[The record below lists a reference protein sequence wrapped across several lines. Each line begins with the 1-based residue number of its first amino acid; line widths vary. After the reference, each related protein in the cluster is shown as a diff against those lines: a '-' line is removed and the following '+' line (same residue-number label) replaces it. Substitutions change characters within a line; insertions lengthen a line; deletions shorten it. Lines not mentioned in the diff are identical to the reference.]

1 MSNSNHFIFFLCCFL
16 TLGGAFSQDK
26 FSDNLKLSASYHK
39 VYSLPEYSNF
49 LLIVIRP
56 IHSFDLTL
64 SKQTIGKTSWEQV
77 FKYPEYG
84 LSLFY
89 STLGNKEIFGNELA
103 LTYFFKIYILN
114 RDKLQLYNRIGIG
127 LDYVTK
133 RFDLETN
140 PSNVAVGSHVNI
152 HFNCRF
158 GGTYALSEKLNFNA
172 GLSFDHLSNANTA
185 EPNLGINYLTA
196 FTGFSYY
203 LGNKTEKRRVELPE
217 HEPKSNWYL
226 FGSVGGKHLQSL
238 STKYFVVN
246 SLSLEYV
253 RETFRIL
260 HFGAG
265 VDFFYDSS
273 VPAFLE
279 KDGRE
284 FRQRDY
290 FQTGIHI
297 SQTLRYNRFSLSL
310 QEGIY
315 VGLENEVVQKVM
327 YNRGIIKYN
336 LTDNFSVRLAM
347 KSHLH
352 ILDYP
357 EIGIGIKL
365 K

>member
-1 MSNSNHFIFFLCCFL
+1 MSNKWYFVCFL
-16 TLGGAFSQDK
+16 GCLLMISSLFSQER
-26 FSDNLKLSASYHK
+26 FSDNLKLSASYHRG
-39 VYSLPEYSNF
+39 YSLPEYSNF
-49 LLIVIRP
+49 LLTVTRP
-56 IHSFDLTL
+56 IQSLDVTI
-64 SKQTIGKTSWEQV
+64 SKQTVGKTSWEQV
-77 FKYPEYG
+77 FNYPEYG
-84 LSLFY
+84 LSFFY
-89 STLGNKEIFGNELA
+89 STLGDKEVFGNELA

-114 RDKLQLYNRIGIG
+114 RDKFQLYNRIGIG

-133 RFDLETN
+133 RFDLEIN

-158 GGTYALSEKLNFNA
+158 GGTYALSERLSFNA

-185 EPNLGINYLTA
+185 EPNLGINYLTT

-203 LGNKTEKRRVELPE
+203 LGDKTERNRMELPT
-217 HEPKSNWYL
+217 HEAKNKWYV
-226 FGSVGGKHLQSL
+226 FGSLGGKHLQSL
-238 STKYFVVN
+238 STKYFMVN

-253 RETFRIL
+253 RESFRIL

-265 VDFFYDSS
+265 VDVFYDSS

-279 KDGRE
+279 KDNRS

-315 VGLENEVVQKVM
+315 IGLQNEVVKKVM

-336 LTDNFSVRLAM
+336 LTDRFSVRLAM

>member
-1 MSNSNHFIFFLCCFL
+1 
-16 TLGGAFSQDK
+16 LGV
-26 FSDNLKLSASYHK
+26 NYHRG
-39 VYSLPEYSNF
+39 YSLPEYSNF
-49 LLIVIRP
+49 LLKVTDP
-56 IHSFDLTL
+56 IQSIDVTL
-64 SKQTIGKTSWEQV
+64 SKQTVGKTSWEQV
-77 FKYPEYG
+77 FNYPEYG

-89 STLGNKEIFGNELA
+89 STLGNKEVFGNELA
-103 LTYFFKIYILN
+103 LTYFFKIYLLS
-114 RDKLQLYNRIGIG
+114 RPKFKLYNRIGIG

-140 PSNVAVGSHVNI
+140 PTNVAVGSHVNI

-158 GGTYALSEKLNFNA
+158 GGSYSLSEKLNLNA

-196 FTGFSYY
+196 FTGLSYY
-203 LGNKTEKRRVELPE
+203 LGQKTEQKRLELPT
-217 HEPKSNWYL
+217 HEAQNSWYL
-226 FGSVGGKHLQSL
+226 FGSIGGKHLQSL

-253 RETFRIL
+253 RESYRIL

-265 VDFFYDSS
+265 VDVFYDSS

-279 KDGRE
+279 KDGRS
-284 FRQRDY
+284 FSQSNY

-315 VGLENEVVQKVM
+315 IGLKNEVVKKTM
-327 YNRGIIKYN
+327 YNRGIIKYD
-336 LTDNFSVRLAM
+336 LSEFWSVRLAM